1 MGSAQC
7 VTLWYP
13 PNLNPTCCELICTQ
27 CLDFQLETALNV
39 DHGSDTLPF
48 SPSRKEVD
56 AADKYYL
63 YTNVSAWYME
73 CGSVCISESSLS
85 SNGNNLD
92 CIFAI
97 RCFPSLPL

>member
-27 CLDFQLETALNV
+27 CLDFQLETALNI

-63 YTNVSAWYME
+63 YTKVYQLGIWNAEVSAFLRALCQVME
-73 CGSVCISESSLS
+73 I
-85 SNGNNLD
+85 
-92 CIFAI
+92 I
-97 RCFPSLPL
+97 